1 MRNLLVLAIALS
13 VTMTDE
19 DVINLG
25 YDASEAEFK
34 AYFGIPEETVVDMEN
49 MKSEYKHNDDF
60 AFASV
65 KRFMDG
71 KEQTTYKKA
80 FPAEFAKTPKADAKT
95 PATSKEE
102 KAAPVAKDAT
112 PAVETE
118 EDKAKKLAEKEA
130 ADKAKADEKAKKDA
144 EKKATKE
151 AADKAKAD
159 AKLAK
164 DKAKADAKAKKD
176 AEKLAKDAEK
186 NAPKPISR
194 SQEIFILHSEGKTLE
209 EITTANPEWNKAHV
223 RNALF
228 TAKAEQDKVDKAISQ
243 KAAYD
248 IYIETPKG
256 GELNVNQSEVP
267 QATATEETG
276 TTEESI

>member
-25 YDASEAEFK
+25 YDASETEFK

-49 MKSEYKHNDDF
+49 MKSEHKQDENF

-71 KEQTTYKKA
+71 KEQTAYKKA
-80 FPAEFAKTPKADAKT
+80 FPAEFAKAPKTDAKAPATPKSD
-95 PATSKEE
+95 

-130 ADKAKADEKAKKDA
+130 ADKAKADAKAKKD
-144 EKKATKE
+144 KE
-151 AADKAKAD
+151 
-159 AKLAK
+159 
-164 DKAKADAKAKKD
+164 KADAKAAKD
-176 AEKLAKDAEK
+176 AEKAAKDAEK
-186 NAPKPISR
+186 NALKPISR
-194 SQEIFILHSEGKTLE
+194 SQEIFILYSEGKTLE
-209 EITTANPEWNKAHV
+209 DITTANPEWNKAHV

-228 TAKAEQDKVDKAISQ
+228 TAKAEQDKVDKAIAQ

-248 IYIETPKG
+248 TYLATPKA
-256 GELNVNQSEVP
+256 EEAESPATEEVP
-267 QATATEETG
+267 QATATEETV
-276 TTEESI
+276 TDMENVTDVAN

>member
-49 MKSEYKHNDDF
+49 MKSEYKHNEDF

-71 KEQTTYKKA
+71 KEQTAYKKA
-80 FPAEFAKTPKADAKT
+80 FPAEFAKTPKVDAKT

-102 KAAPVAKDAT
+102 KASPVAKDT
-112 PAVETE
+112 PKVETE
-118 EDKAKKLAEKEA
+118 EEKAKKVAEKEA

-159 AKLAK
+159 AKAVK
-164 DKAKADAKAKKD
+164 DKAKADAKAAKD

-228 TAKAEQDKVDKAISQ
+228 TAKAEQDKVDKAIAQ
-243 KAAYD
+243 KEAYD
-248 IYIETPKG
+248 AYLATPKVETP
-256 GELNVNQSEVP
+256 EATTVEEVP